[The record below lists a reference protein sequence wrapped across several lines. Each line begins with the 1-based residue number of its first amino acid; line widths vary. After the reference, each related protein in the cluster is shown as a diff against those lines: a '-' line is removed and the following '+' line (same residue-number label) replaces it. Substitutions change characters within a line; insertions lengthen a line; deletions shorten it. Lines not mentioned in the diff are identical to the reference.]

1 MYAKIGR
8 TVRWFFVFALL
19 AVAALGWT
27 AAEAVRP
34 SGDALQ
40 GELSIGEVGARLG
53 PSLPWL
59 LGIDGPR
66 TYLVLVQNNHELRAT
81 GGFIAAIGRVSV
93 DNGRL
98 TGFEFD
104 DSYALYSDKSTYPPA
119 PRPMQQYMNL
129 PLLVMR
135 DANWSPDFPTTA
147 QVARAFYAQETGL
160 EVDGVFT
167 VDLNAVKH
175 LIGALG
181 ALEVPGA
188 DEPITR
194 DNIEAQVIRFW
205 ETPVGAETTIAGGLT
220 DEWFAQRK
228 DFIPAIARV
237 ALDRIQGGDV
247 NFGLL
252 LAATQAA
259 MDERSIQVW
268 VNNPQV
274 QSVMAE
280 ARWDGGLHPQRGAD
294 YLAVVDTNMG
304 YNKVDAA
311 IARALTYSVTWP
323 AGPDA
328 AALAAVT
335 ISYTHPITTPDPGC
349 DPSPRYGKTYAD
361 MVARCYFNY
370 VRVFA
375 PAGSEL
381 VKARGVDGESIISR
395 RGERGTHEFAGFF
408 TLPPGEQ
415 QVVTFTY
422 RLPPGIT
429 PAGYRLLLQRQAGT
443 QPLPLTLSIDGGMQ
457 STVMTEGWL
466 DWAAP

>member
-8 TVRWFFVFALL
+8 MLRWCFVFALL
-19 AVAALGWT
+19 AVAVLRVT
-27 AAEAVRP
+27 VAEAGHP
-34 SGDALQ
+34 AGDPLQ

-59 LGIDGPR
+59 LGLDGPR

-81 GGFIAAIGRVSV
+81 GGFIAAVGRVSV
-93 DNGRL
+93 DNGEL
-98 TGFEFD
+98 KGFEFD
-104 DSYALYSDKSTYPPA
+104 DSYALYSDTSTYPPA
-119 PRPMQQYMNL
+119 PRPMQQYMNI

-167 VDLNAVKH
+167 IDLNAVKH

-188 DEPITR
+188 GEPITG

-205 ETPVGAETTIAGGLT
+205 ETPVGAATTIAGGLT

-228 DFIPAIARV
+228 DFIPAIARA

-247 NFGLL
+247 NYAQL
-252 LAATQAA
+252 LAAAQAA
-259 MDERSIQVW
+259 MDERSIQIW
-268 VNNPQV
+268 VNNPEV

-280 ARWDGGLHPQRGAD
+280 ARWDGGLHPQPGAD
-294 YLAVVDTNMG
+294 YLAIVDTNMG
-304 YNKVDAA
+304 YNKVNAA
-311 IARALTYSVTWP
+311 IQRSLAYSVTWP
-323 AGPDA
+323 EGPNA
-328 AALAAVT
+328 AALATVT

-370 VRVFA
+370 VRVFV
-375 PAGSEL
+375 PADSEL
-381 VKARGVDGESIISR
+381 VTARGIDGESIISR
-395 RGERGTHEFAGFF
+395 RGERSTHEFAGFF

-415 QVVTFTY
+415 QVATFTY
-422 RLPPGIT
+422 RLPLGIT
-429 PAGYRLLLQRQAGT
+429 PGSYRLLLQRQSGT
-443 QPLPLTLSIDGGMQ
+443 QPLPLTLSVDGGTQ
-457 STVMTEGWL
+457 STVMTDGWL
-466 DWAAP
+466 DWTAP